1 MDHLKETIQAIK
13 DLDCI
18 PGAKEWNKIAQE
30 YNFLSSVTLRA
41 IYKKSFYEICKEV
54 RMNEE

>member
-1 MDHLKETIQAIK
+1 MKHLKETIQAIK

-18 PGAKEWNKIAQE
+18 PNVKEWNKIAKE
-30 YNFLSSVTLRA
+30 YNFLNSVTLRA
-41 IYKKSFYEICKEV
+41 IYKKSFCELCKEI